1 MLQTTTSRPASR
13 RTRSRDRFGTDLSEW
28 IDDFFTRSTGSWTT
42 WSPRADLY
50 ELEDAYV
57 LEMEL
62 AGFQREDVEL
72 TFENGVLNVSG
83 RRREQ
88 EGEEKATY
96 YLRERA
102 TDEFSRSF
110 ALPRSV
116 NYEAVEAT
124 LNEGLL
130 TVRLPKLAE
139 ARPRR
144 IEVKAG

>member
-1 MLQTTTSRPASR
+1 MLPTMTRNPTTR
-13 RTRSRDRFGTDLSEW
+13 RTRARDRAGTDLSDW
-28 IDDFFTRSTGSWTT
+28 IDEFFARGAGSWTM

-50 ELEDAYV
+50 EVEDAYV

-62 AGFQREDVEL
+62 AGFQREDVDL
-72 TFENGVLNVSG
+72 TFENGVLTVSG

-88 EGEEKATY
+88 EDEVKATY

-110 ALPRSV
+110 SLPRSV
-116 NYEAVEAT
+116 NYEEVEAT
-124 LNEGLL
+124 LSEGLL
-130 TVRLPKLAE
+130 RVRLPKLAE

>member
-1 MLQTTTSRPASR
+1 MIPTRTSTPTR
-13 RTRSRDRFGTDLSEW
+13 RTRTPERSAANLSDW
-28 IDDFFTRSTGSWTT
+28 IDDFFTRSAGSWTM

-50 ELEDAYV
+50 EVENAYV

-62 AGFQREDVEL
+62 AGFQRDDIDL

-110 ALPRSV
+110 SLPRSV
-116 NYEAVEAT
+116 DYEQVEAT
-124 LNEGLL
+124 LHDGLL
-130 TVRLPKLAE
+130 QVRLPKLAE

-144 IEVKAG
+144 IEVQTG